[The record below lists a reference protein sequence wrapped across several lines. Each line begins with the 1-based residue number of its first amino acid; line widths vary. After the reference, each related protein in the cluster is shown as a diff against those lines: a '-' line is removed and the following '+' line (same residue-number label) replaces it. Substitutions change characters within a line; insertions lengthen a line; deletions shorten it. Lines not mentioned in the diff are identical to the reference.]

1 MDRIVGFKGEHRYLS
16 NFWRAIVLFEGVAY
30 MSAEHAYQA
39 AKTKDAKERK
49 QIAACKTAVEAKRAG
64 KKLTM
69 RDDWDAVKLE
79 VMDTIVRDK
88 FYRNA
93 TLAKLLIQTAPAE
106 IIEEN
111 NWGDTFWG
119 VCNGVGDNNLG
130 KILMKVRAEQLA
142 HKAGE

>member
-1 MDRIVGFKGEHRYLS
+1 MDDDGDGRS
-16 NFWRAIVLFEGVAY
+16 FWVSSLPQDTTLIELRDL
-30 MSAEHAYQA
+30 AE
-39 AKTKDAKERK
+39 R
-49 QIAACKTAVEAKRAG
+49 KTAVEAKRAG